1 MKEKPALILFQQSY
15 PDVDVA
21 MPQYFHM
28 MVKSTG
34 ISSGVLSQV
43 SQLSPDTGLDITELF
58 QESMA
63 RTEVGSLDA
72 TVCAGLPLW
81 WLVSIC
87 TKKMIA
93 SHHS

>member
-1 MKEKPALILFQQSY
+1 MKEKPALILFQPY
-15 PDVDVA
+15 PNVDVA
-21 MPQYFHM
+21 IPQYFD
-28 MVKSTG
+28 MVKSTS

-43 SQLSPDTGLDITELF
+43 SQLSPDTGLDISELF